1 MEGVDNMFKI
11 FKGYFAAGFGTILGM
26 SAGMCIFGAI
36 TNALKGKQ
44 AEEETDPDI
53 ETEE

>member
-1 MEGVDNMFKI
+1 MFKI
-11 FKGYFAAGFGTILGM
+11 FKGYFAAGVGTILGL

-36 TNALKGKQ
+36 ANALKGKEIQ
-44 AEEETDPDI
+44 EGIDPDI

>member
-1 MEGVDNMFKI
+1 MFKI
-11 FKGYFAAGFGTILGM
+11 FKGYFAAGFGMMIGM
-26 SAGMCIFGAI
+26 IAG
-36 TNALKGKQ
+36 NAVMNKLFAHLNNKD

>member
-1 MEGVDNMFKI
+1 MFKI
-11 FKGYFAAGFGTILGM
+11 FKGYFAAGFGTIVGM
-26 SAGMCIFGAI
+26 FAGAAVSGYISGM
-36 TNALKGKQ
+36 LKRKQ

>member
-1 MEGVDNMFKI
+1 MFKI
-11 FKGYFAAGFGTILGM
+11 FKGYFAAGFGVITGM
-26 SAGMCIFGAI
+26 FAGAMFTGYLSGIM
-36 TNALKGKQ
+36 KGKQ